1 MKRKIRNI
9 FHTSNSKTTFSA
21 YFYEWNEQ
29 PKKKKIIKEQKTG
42 RIRDVIVTY
51 NS

>member
-1 MKRKIRNI
+1 MKQKIRNI
-9 FHTSNSKTTFSA
+9 FHTSNSKTTFLA
-21 YFYEWNEQ
+21 YFYEWNSQ
-29 PKKKKIIKEQKTG
+29 KKKKKIIKEQKTG